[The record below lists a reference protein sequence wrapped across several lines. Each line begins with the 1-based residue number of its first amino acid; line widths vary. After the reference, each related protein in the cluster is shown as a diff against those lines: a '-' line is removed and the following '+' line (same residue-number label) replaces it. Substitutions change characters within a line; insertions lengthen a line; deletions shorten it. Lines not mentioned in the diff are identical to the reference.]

1 MCVTRLHS
9 NILHHP
15 LSVRPKSQQ
24 QVCRSGDSSAF
35 NRSNNNQKGLDTKRP
50 NGVNWPSG
58 IQALGWYISADT
70 TGSRLNQTTGPLH
83 QSLSQSYVW
92 TRSVLTF
99 PPFTIKQ
106 RKHSNPGPH
115 LCCARHA
122 LPFTAWDFSLRQY
135 FSGDNPSSDRKSN

>member
-24 QVCRSGDSSAF
+24 QVYRSGNNSAF
-35 NRSNNNQKGLDTKRP
+35 NRSNNNQKRLDTKRP
-50 NGVNWPSG
+50 DGVNWPSG

-122 LPFTAWDFSLRQY
+122 LPFTAWDFSLRQF
-135 FSGDNPSSDRKSN
+135 FSRDNSSSDSK